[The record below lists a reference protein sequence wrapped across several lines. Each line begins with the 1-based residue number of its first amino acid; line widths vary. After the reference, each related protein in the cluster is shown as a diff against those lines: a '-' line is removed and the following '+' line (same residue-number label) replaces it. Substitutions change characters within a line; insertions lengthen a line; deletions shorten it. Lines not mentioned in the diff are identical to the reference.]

1 MMSFFYDKKL
11 KIVNVIQDAK
21 KIRQPSLEEDSE
33 MKDKVSFAFGFQIEK
48 LASYIFEEKEIQREL
63 TEQIER
69 SIVEI
74 VFKHQKKKEI
84 EKAVS
89 EKERITMREYRMLM
103 ALKESI
109 EKSGEEISENEKDDN
124 YIGL

>member
-11 KIVNVIQDAK
+11 KIVNVIQDTK
-21 KIRQPSLEEDSE
+21 KIRQPSLEEHSE

-109 EKSGEEISENEKDDN
+109 EKSG
-124 YIGL
+124 